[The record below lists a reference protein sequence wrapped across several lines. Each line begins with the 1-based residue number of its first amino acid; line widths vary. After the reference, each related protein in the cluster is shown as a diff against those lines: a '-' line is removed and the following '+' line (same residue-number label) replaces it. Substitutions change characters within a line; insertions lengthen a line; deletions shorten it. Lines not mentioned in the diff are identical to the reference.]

1 MGAARHERFPE
12 PAGPVLTLVAT
23 LVALSV
29 LILIHELGHF
39 FAAKS
44 VDIAAPTFSLG
55 LGPRVAGFKWGETD
69 FVISAIPLGGYVK
82 MAGMEDDE
90 AMEVLEGGEKA
101 PPVDPART
109 FDAKPIWARTW
120 VISAGVI
127 MNLAFALVANIVL
140 AAGQGEPYVGTR
152 RLAPMHEL
160 GGSAAQVRRI
170 PIGAEVVSVAGQP
183 VGDYNQM
190 QERLSA
196 LPAGPVQLGVQGGA
210 PVTLQLPAAGPSR
223 DSVQGALR
231 PYSPPV
237 FAIILPDR
245 PAARAGLKPNDRI
258 VAIGGEPV
266 AAWHQAVERFRD
278 SPGKPL
284 PVDVER
290 GGKRVSV
297 VLTPDAEEE
306 EADGQKRMVGKI
318 GAQELPLIHY
328 RKLGFGTAV
337 AHGWNQTVA
346 MVELLLT
353 TLRDLVTGALSPRNL
368 GGLLS
373 IGEASGQSAQQGG
386 WSFLEFLALLSVN
399 LAVLNLLPIPILDGG
414 HLMFLLVEAVRGRP
428 LSVEARI
435 RLSHVGLI
443 IVVGLMLWAN
453 GNDVVR
459 YVERFLSR

>member
-1 MGAARHERFPE
+1 MGPARRTRIPF
-12 PAGPVLTLVAT
+12 PAGPVLTILAT

-29 LILIHELGHF
+29 LILIHEFGHF

-44 VDIAAPTFSLG
+44 VDIAAPRFSLG

-90 AMEVLEGGEKA
+90 GMEVLEGGEAA

-127 MNLAFALVANIVL
+127 MNLLFALLANIVL
-140 AAGQGEPYVGTR
+140 AGVQGQPYIAET
-152 RLAPMHEL
+152 RLAPVAGI
-160 GGSAAQVRRI
+160 GGAAAQVEQI
-170 PIGAEVVSVAGQP
+170 PFGSRVASVGGEGVASW
-183 VGDYNQM
+183 DEMYD
-190 QERLSA
+190 RLEA
-196 LPAGPVQLGVQGGA
+196 APAGPVSLGLEGRPA
-210 PVTLQLPAAGPSR
+210 VTLNLPASR
-223 DSVQGALR
+223 AARDTLLSALR
-231 PYSPPV
+231 PLSEPV
-237 FAIILPDR
+237 LGVVLPDQ
-245 PAARAGLKPNDRI
+245 AGARAGLQAGDRI
-258 VAIGGEPV
+258 VSIDGQPV
-266 AAWHQAVERFRD
+266 ASWSDAVERIRSAPGRPLRVEVQRD
-278 SPGKPL
+278 GAPRTLTVTPRA
-284 PVDVER
+284 ER
-290 GGKRVSV
+290 EQG
-297 VLTPDAEEE
+297 VL
-306 EADGQKRMVGKI
+306 VGKI
-318 GAQELPLIHY
+318 GASELPQVQY
-328 RKLGFGTAV
+328 RRLGFGA
-337 AHGWNQTVA
+337 ALAEGWDQTVY
-346 MVELLLT
+346 MVKLLLT
-353 TLRDLVTGALSPRNL
+353 TLRDLFTGALSPRNL

-373 IGEASGQSAQQGG
+373 IGEASGQSAQQCG

>member
-1 MGAARHERFPE
+1 M
-12 PAGPVLTLVAT
+12 LTLVAT

-39 FAAKS
+39 LAAKS
-44 VDIAAPTFSLG
+44 VGIAAPTFSLG
-55 LGPRVAGFKWGETD
+55 LGPRVTGFKWGETD

-101 PPVDPART
+101 PPVDPSRT

-120 VISAGVI
+120 VISAGVV
-127 MNLAFALVANIVL
+127 MNLVFALVANVVL
-140 AAGQGEPYVGTR
+140 FAAKGEPYVPTR
-152 RLAPMHEL
+152 QLAPMHSL

-170 PIGAEVVSVAGQP
+170 PIGAEVVSLNGEP
-183 VGDYNQM
+183 VRNWSHM
-190 QERLSA
+190 QEILA
-196 LPAGPVQLGVQGGA
+196 GAPAGPVELGIRGGA

-223 DSVQGALR
+223 DSVRASLDA
-231 PYSPPV
+231 YSPPV
-237 FAIILPDR
+237 LGVVLPDR
-245 PAARAGLKPNDRI
+245 PAAKAGLRPNDRI
-258 VAIGGEPV
+258 TSIDGQPI
-266 AAWHQAVERFRD
+266 AAWHQAVERFRS
-278 SPGKPL
+278 SPARPL
-284 PVDVER
+284 KLQVQR
-290 GGKRVSV
+290 GGERLSMT
-297 VLTPDAEEE
+297 LTPSAEEE
-306 EADGQKRMVGKI
+306 KADGKKRMVGKV
-318 GAQELPLIHY
+318 GAEGLPTTHY
-328 RKLGFGTAV
+328 RRLGPGAAV
-337 AHGWNQTVA
+337 AYGWHETVA
-346 MVELLLT
+346 MVSLLLE
-353 TLRDLVTGALSPRNL
+353 TLRDLATGALSPRNL

-373 IGEASGQSAQQGG
+373 IGEASGQSAALGPD
-386 WSFLEFLALLSVN
+386 FYLRFLALLSVN